1 MTMESKPFILAEYF
15 AATASNQPI
24 LLGLPV
30 VAPNSPA
37 ISLIFSA
44 FSPKISVGNGPS
56 PTLVVNALNTPITL
70 SISLAPIPS
79 PVKDPPEIELDEV
92 T

>member
-1 MTMESKPFILAEYF
+1 MAEYF

-30 VAPNSPA
+30 VVPNSPA

-44 FSPKISVGNGPS
+44 SSPKISVGNGPS
-56 PTLVVNALNTPITL
+56 PTLVQKALNTPSTL
-70 SISLAPIPS
+70 FISFAPIPR
-79 PVKDPPEIELDEV
+79 PVNEPPDIEFEDV
-92 T
+92 TKG